1 VLYEWNKFYDTSCAT
16 RGPLNPH
23 KLKVTYEVETE
34 TEFKVKSEK
43 LDFSSFIMLGI
54 PCNIRRIIY
63 PILLRS
69 SVKGESSITKL
80 KYFEKLEA
88 KFDAKKKKKSKAN
101 KKVS

>member
-1 VLYEWNKFYDTSCAT
+1 
-16 RGPLNPH
+16 
-23 KLKVTYEVETE
+23 
-34 TEFKVKSEK
+34 
-43 LDFSSFIMLGI
+43 MLGI